1 MGSGLLLLLSLASF
15 ACAKNVSSTI
25 TLGPENQWK
34 YITKFALDIGKGK
47 WEMKAKLLKSV
58 DESSDTL
65 NLDVLVYLD
74 DNWED
79 TIYMDKCEDKN
90 SLARRE
96 KTLRIPKNGEWSP
109 DLSGTLSQRSKP
121 HFWYFAVADCKG
133 AFESKQRIKIELT
146 ITNSD
151 GSQFSLEERGLINFY
166 ILVLVVFLVT
176 LWGNLTRLIRK
187 FKKTEDLETSLV
199 ILNLAV
205 GCNFSSIVLEVI
217 HLIVYAYNGRGLV
230 VLDFFSQALEVISSL
245 IVTIMFL
252 LMSSGWSL
260 KYKELPDADTWVP
273 VGLLVM
279 LLHLLIVGLGRITDD
294 AYYKFSDYEGVPGAL
309 IVILRICMWG
319 WFVFSIQKVLA
330 STHGQLAGFV
340 VHFSIVVSMYF
351 LSVPGLVLFSWLFVT
366 YWRHTVITI
375 GGLLIQTGVFFLL
388 SFLFS
393 ERSTYYKV
401 STMSSSVL
409 PGKIQ

>member
-1 MGSGLLLLLSLASF
+1 MGIGLLLLLSLCSLSAS
-15 ACAKNVSSTI
+15 KTISSTI
-25 TLGPENQWK
+25 TIGPDTQWK
-34 YITKFALDIGKGK
+34 YLSKFALDVGKGN
-47 WEMKAKLLKSV
+47 WEIKAKLLKPI
-58 DESSDTL
+58 DESQ
-65 NLDVLVYLD
+65 NYIRLDLLVYLD
-74 DNWED
+74 SNWED
-79 TIYMDKCEDKN
+79 TLYAESCGEKMK
-90 SLARRE
+90 LARRE
-96 KTLRIPKNGEWSP
+96 KSIRIPKNGDWSTEM
-109 DLSGTLSQRSKP
+109 SGTLSQRSMP
-121 HFWYFAVADCKG
+121 HYWYFAIADCNEV
-133 AFESKQRIKIELT
+133 FESKQRIKVELT

-151 GSQFSLEERGLINFY
+151 GSQFSLEERGLIY
-166 ILVLVVFLVT
+166 YYAAVLVIFLVT

-205 GCNFSSIVLEVI
+205 GCNFLSIVLEVI
-217 HLIVYAYNGRGLV
+217 HLLVYSYNGRGVV
-230 VLDFFSQALEVISSL
+230 VLDFFSQALEIISTL
-245 IVTIMFL
+245 IVTILFL

-294 AYYKFSDYEGVPGAL
+294 AYYKFSDYEGVPGVL
-309 IVILRICMWG
+309 IVVLRIGMWA
-319 WFVFSIQKVLA
+319 WFIFSIRKVLA
-330 STHGQLAGFV
+330 TTHGQLASFTL
-340 VHFSIVVSMYF
+340 HLTIVVSIYF
-351 LSVPGLVLFSWLFVT
+351 LAIPGLVLFSWLFVT
-366 YWRHTVITI
+366 YWRHTVISI
-375 GGLLIQTGVFFLL
+375 GGLMIQTGVFFLL